1 MNNNKEESYNMLPNV
16 WGPSMWTSLHSISF
30 CYPNNPTKIDK
41 ENYKKFFELVGEMLP
56 CSFCRESYKKFIT
69 VGITKLD
76 DDALKNRNSLT
87 KWLYNIHESVN
98 RKLNV
103 DYCISY
109 EDVVNRYES
118 YRSSCNHNPKK
129 DDSGNNDSKKTTGCN
144 NALHNRAESFKIAN
158 IKDCSVIPIKI
169 SKSFIHYAKLR
180 GLTDKE
186 MYIIKNKFNKHCKNW
201 DKRNKECVEL
211 INFMRENEIASI
223 ENSGKWKGF
232 PTIEETKLILRLTSN
247 LSTEKLTEILQTL
260 PQSKPEYKKIF
271 KLVK

>member
-1 MNNNKEESYNMLPNV
+1 MNNNESYNMLPKI
-16 WGPSMWTSLHSISF
+16 WGGPMWISLHSITF
-30 CYPNNPTKIDK
+30 CYPDNPTENDK
-41 ENYKKFFELVGEMLP
+41 QNYKKFFELVGEMLP
-56 CSFCRESYKKFIT
+56 CSYCRESYKKFIT

-76 DDALKNRNSLT
+76 DEALKNRNSLT

-109 EDVVNRYES
+109 EDVVKRYES
-118 YRSSCNHNPKK
+118 YRSSCNHVIKK
-129 DDSGNNDSKKTTGCN
+129 EDDSKEDESKKNTGCN

-158 IKDCSVIPIKI
+158 IKDCSIIPIKI
-169 SKSFIHYAKLR
+169 SKSFMYYAKLR
-180 GLTDKE
+180 GLDEKE
-186 MYIIKNKFNKHCKNW
+186 MYIVKNKFNKHCKNW

-211 INFMRENEIASI
+211 INYMRENEIPSI
-223 ENSGKWKGF
+223 ENNGKWKGF

-260 PQSKPEYKKIF
+260 PQSNPEYKKIF